1 MYMIKIHYILIL
13 NSQTINTIYYFL
25 KLQKYAYK
33 YPDSFIEEISPVYS
47 NCFEK
52 RIYTSVSVSS
62 CCFVFFVFFFFFLE
76 FFSFAKNSTLRF
88 TSLLRSLLFF
98 LSPNKNGFLKPIQLC
113 YC

>member
-1 MYMIKIHYILIL
+1 
-13 NSQTINTIYYFL
+13 
-25 KLQKYAYK
+25 
-33 YPDSFIEEISPVYS
+33 
-47 NCFEK
+47 
-52 RIYTSVSVSS
+52 
-62 CCFVFFVFFFFFLE
+62 LE

>member
-62 CCFVFFVFFFFFLE
+62 CCFGFFFFSSWS
-76 FFSFAKNSTLRF
+76 FFPLPRIQHSG
-88 TSLLRSLLFF
+88 SLL
-98 LSPNKNGFLKPIQLC
+98 
-113 YC
+113 Y

>member
-62 CCFVFFVFFFFFLE
+62 CCFVFFVFFFFFHLYHGGQGTCAVGTWKVCGWRNP
-76 FFSFAKNSTLRF
+76 SGT
-88 TSLLRSLLFF
+88 
-98 LSPNKNGFLKPIQLC
+98 Q
-113 YC
+113 